1 MFKSYFFIIIL
12 LFVVCII
19 VLPKSSYEQST
30 DNTINVNGTSY
41 VISHSIQGGKIQ
53 NISVDTQ
60 SKEVKI
66 SIQSTSNG
74 IMTIDLP
81 RILIDA
87 KENGSDTHY
96 IVLANNHGINFKELT
111 TADYREL
118 TVSFPNG
125 TNTIVIKGTQVVPEF
140 GPIVSLILL
149 ISIISTI
156 VIFQKNRFGH
166 NSN

>member
-1 MFKSYFFIIIL
+1 MFKNHFYIILL

-30 DNTINVNGTSY
+30 DNTINVNGTNY
-41 VISHSIQGGKIQ
+41 VISHSIEGGKIL
-53 NISVDTQ
+53 NISIDPQ
-60 SKEVKI
+60 SKEMKI

-74 IMTIDLP
+74 VITIDLP

-96 IVLANNHGINFKELT
+96 IVLANNHGVNFKELS

-118 TVSFPNG
+118 TVSFLNG
-125 TNTIVIKGTQVVPEF
+125 TNTIEIKGTQVVPEF
-140 GPIVSLILL
+140 GTIVSLILL
-149 ISIISTI
+149 ASIITTI
-156 VIFQKNRFGH
+156 VISQKNKLGH
-166 NSN
+166 NPN